1 MLLAWEML
9 SPHSFKS
16 GGAHGGGNAQER
28 DGEGK
33 KKVVLREILI
43 QYAHGAGGEVAFPL
57 HHLQPP
63 FSLLFLISHCLYP
76 NLCSSVTSLPE
87 SPFLFCRRPAHS
99 RVGKKKGW
107 WSRRA
112 VGGWGLVVI
121 EGSDSQHPP
130 PPHRL
135 VEGSNSFK
143 FRQGGRIKKNLNS
156 SSNSARHLCALA
168 SLRLFSCRI
177 TCIFPQPSPPPPARS
192 VTLSSP
198 FTAGL
203 GCSFRRQTHSVSLLL
218 LAAEGTAREK
228 GENGEKER
236 DGEEEEEEE

>member
-1 MLLAWEML
+1 M
-9 SPHSFKS
+9 PT
-16 GGAHGGGNAQER
+16 GRGGG
-28 DGEGK
+28 
-33 KKVVLREILI
+33 
-43 QYAHGAGGEVAFPL
+43 
-57 HHLQPP
+57 
-63 FSLLFLISHCLYP
+63 S
-76 NLCSSVTSLPE
+76 SLPSPPPPASLQ
-87 SPFLFCRRPAHS
+87 SPFLDLPLLVSKSVLLCHLTPRISISLLQTAS
-99 RVGKKKGW
+99 ALKGGQKKGW

-218 LAAEGTAREK
+218 LAAEGTEREK

>member
-33 KKVVLREILI
+33 KESSFEGNSHTVCPR
-43 QYAHGAGGEVAFPL
+43 GGGGGRVSFPL

-87 SPFLFCRRPAHS
+87 SPFLFCRQPAHS
-99 RVGKKKGW
+99 RVGKKKGGW

-112 VGGWGLVVI
+112 VGGWGLAVM
-121 EGSDSQHPP
+121 EGSDSQHHPP
-130 PPHRL
+130 PQHRL

-143 FRQGGRIKKNLNS
+143 FRRGGRIKKKIS
-156 SSNSARHLCALA
+156 THLQLALGTCACSPLQLPDHLYLSPA
-168 SLRLFSCRI
+168 FS
-177 TCIFPQPSPPPPARS
+177 PLPPPPRP
-192 VTLSSP
+192 L
-198 FTAGL
+198 
-203 GCSFRRQTHSVSLLL
+203 CHSLLSLHGRFGL
-218 LAAEGTAREK
+218 LIQTSDSLRQPFVAGR
-228 GENGEKER
+228 
-236 DGEEEEEEE
+236 